1 MQQSVNIGMKGTQQF
16 PAQMKGHIPR
26 KQKKIRG
33 MVLIIQKQSD

>member
-26 KQKKIRG
+26 KQKKNTG
-33 MVLIIQKQSD
+33 HGSNNPKTV